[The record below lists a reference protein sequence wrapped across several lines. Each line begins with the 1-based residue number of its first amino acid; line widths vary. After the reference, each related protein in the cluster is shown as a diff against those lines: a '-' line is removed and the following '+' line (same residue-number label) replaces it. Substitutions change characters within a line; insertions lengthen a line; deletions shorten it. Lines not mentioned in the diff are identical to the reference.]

1 VLAGHGG
8 PAGEVLRTALNTL
21 QARVDASNAARR
33 AQYEAALARMD
44 RRPTRDPRK
53 AENRRKTLQ
62 AVWQQAQPDRLEDVV
77 PGHPIWKAMEKD
89 VLDNLTVAQKAAEVV
104 EQADP
109 VIKLAVRNQIFQTLQ
124 WAAKDGNLRNL
135 KRVLARDIDRRE
147 SSFKQYE
154 KQAEITP
161 HP

>member
-1 VLAGHGG
+1 
-8 PAGEVLRTALNTL
+8 
-21 QARVDASNAARR
+21 
-33 AQYEAALARMD
+33 
-44 RRPTRDPRK
+44 
-53 AENRRKTLQ
+53 
-62 AVWQQAQPDRLEDVV
+62 
-77 PGHPIWKAMEKD
+77 MEKD

-154 KQAEITP
+154 KTQEQPQEQA
-161 HP
+161 HLRY